1 MSQDP
6 AFRMS
11 YEARQKALIDEASKY
26 KYAEK
31 KGIEKGRKEGKEE
44 GLQEGIEKGKI
55 QLIRGMHKNG
65 MDIEDIAKFTNMELS
80 EIRNILDK

>member
-26 KYAEK
+26 KYAE

-55 QLIRGMHKNG
+55 QLIRGMHK
-65 MDIEDIAKFTNMELS
+65 MAWISK
-80 EIRNILDK
+80 ILRSLRIWNCRKYAIF